1 MPVSPRLES
10 GVEVLTGE
18 WVDPRLIEIEALARW
33 MDYQFEAPGGFR
45 FGFAGLIGMI
55 PGIGDVIDA
64 VLSLYIV
71 MRAVQMGVPRV
82 AIARMTVNVGI
93 EALFGAVPFL
103 GAIFDTVFKANR
115 RNYQLLRSHL
125 TDPARQRSRDWI
137 FLVITLVAALAG
149 IALPIWL
156 LVQLLKHLT

>member
-1 MPVSPRLES
+1 MSAAATRGQS
-10 GVEVLTGE
+10 FWCGQHFIG
-18 WVDPRLIEIEALARW
+18 LAI
-33 MDYQFEAPGGFR
+33 A

-71 MRAVQMGVPRV
+71 MRAVQLGIPRV

-93 EALFGAVPFL
+93 EALAGSVPFF

-125 TDPARQRSRDWI
+125 TQPARQRSRDWL
-137 FLVITLVAALAG
+137 FMAITLILAVAG
-149 IALPIWL
+149 IAFPIWIL
-156 LVQLLKHLT
+156 FRLLKFL